1 MADLEAFLVPVDHV
15 QLLGQSLHVPID
27 IRDFNLAT
35 PHDDCI
41 SQVQRWL
48 IALLNQLKV
57 SVKSVA
63 EALVDIPRL
72 NLRVEQAV

>member
-15 QLLGQSLHVPID
+15 QLLGQSLHIPID
-27 IRDFNLAT
+27 IRDFNLT
-35 PHDDCI
+35 TTHDDCI

-57 SVKSVA
+57 SVKSVT